1 MWQAGDRQTLEIA
14 YNTCD
19 TVTGVGDMPRFQRPT
34 GTQDIL
40 PEEQPYWDRV
50 RTFAVELAER
60 AGFERIDVPIFEATD
75 LFARGIGTAT
85 DVVEKEM
92 YTFEDKGGNSITLR
106 PEFTAGV
113 VRAYIEHGMHVRPQP
128 VKLYSI
134 GPVFRYDRPQAGR
147 YRQFHQFNLEI
158 LGTQDPAADLE
169 IMLLIWDL
177 YAGLGF
183 RDLSFQVNST
193 GCPRCRP
200 GYVKVLKDYYQ
211 QHIAE
216 ICDDCRRRLQT
227 NPLRVLDCKREQCQP
242 IIAAAPAIG
251 EHLCDECADH
261 FATLREYLDSLG
273 KSYTLN
279 HRLVRGLDYYTK
291 TVFEVWAAGIG
302 AQAAVCGGGR
312 YDGLAEIL
320 GGPPTPGVG
329 VAAGIE
335 RIVMAMKA
343 QGVEVPTPPGPLAFV
358 AHLGPQARK
367 EAVRLTDKLRRT
379 GLRVWLA
386 FGERGLKS
394 QMREANKRRARYAV
408 ILGDDE
414 LARGV
419 ATVRDMEAGKQVEV
433 PLEELAAWL
442 QGQGGP

>member
-1 MWQAGDRQTLEIA
+1 
-14 YNTCD
+14 
-19 TVTGVGDMPRFQRPT
+19 MPRFQRPT
-34 GTQDIL
+34 GTHDIL
-40 PEEQPYWDRV
+40 PEDQPYWEYVTD
-50 RTFAVELAER
+50 FAVRLAR
-60 AGFERIDVPIFEATD
+60 QAGFERIDVPIFEATD

-92 YTFEDKGGNSITLR
+92 YTFTDKGGESLTLR

-147 YRQFHQFNLEI
+147 FRQFHQFNMEI
-158 LGTQDPAADLE
+158 LGDMDPLADLE
-169 IMLLIWDL
+169 VMLLIWDL

-183 RDLSFQVNST
+183 RNLSFQLNST

-200 GYVKVLKDYYQ
+200 GYVRVLQDYYLGHQ
-211 QHIAE
+211 NE
-216 ICDDCRRRLQT
+216 VCEDCRRRT
-227 NPLRVLDCKREQCQP
+227 ERNPLRVLDCKVETCQP
-242 IIAAAPAIG
+242 VIAAAPSILDY
-251 EHLCDECADH
+251 LCDECAEH
-261 FATLREYLDSLG
+261 FAQLREYLDMLG
-273 KSYTLN
+273 RPYILN

-320 GGPPTPGVG
+320 GGPSTPGVG

-335 RIVMAMKA
+335 RIIMVMKT
-343 QGVEVPTPPGPLAFV
+343 QGLTVPPLPTPAVFL
-358 AHLGPQARK
+358 AHLGDRARR
-367 EAVRLTDKLRRT
+367 EAVRLADELRHA
-379 GLRVWLA
+379 GVAVWTA

-394 QMREANKRRARYAV
+394 QMREADKRGARWVV
-408 ILGDDE
+408 ILGEDE

-419 ATVRDMEAGKQVEV
+419 AAVRDMTTGEQTDIG
-433 PLEELAAWL
+433 LEGLVSWL
-442 QGQGGP
+442 RERVGR